1 MVLAH
6 SLTLRIIAFVAV
18 IFIIFAYF
26 TFKAEERQ
34 MMMESKRMAEILS
47 IAIYR
52 GLSDEMLEGEDK
64 MQKIQEMIE
73 GYASVDEIYNIRIFD
88 PEDNSI
94 LLDADEANIGKT
106 INQKHSSLLQ
116 DGDTTSALFV
126 RDNKQILSVIT
137 PITNGPKCYQ
147 CHEPQKRIL
156 GALDVDML
164 PMGAFASIAR
174 SRTRIIQFALLA
186 IVAVSLAIVLLV
198 IYFVNRPVKNLIDT
212 MSKVESGDLGTPVQ
226 ITDRGQLG
234 KLSKSFNSMT
244 GKVRADIQRLEALH
258 KTADDFRSTMDL
270 DEIETIAVRGI
281 SEGLG
286 FERIALLL
294 VDQEKQTLEGKVSVG
309 IAESIVKYT
318 KIPLSREYGILAE
331 TVLDAKPF
339 SVRGGIY
346 DISLAPEKG
355 VKCWEFCGCK
365 QFDCPAYDSHDLR
378 CWLQSGT
385 HCLDDIQRSIESKIS
400 VCCQCPVLREAYGKK
415 AALVLMM
422 LGSQA
427 FATVPLMAQDKVV
440 GVVMADNLHNGRSI
454 TDEDIKGLSIFA
466 AQAGMAIENAKLY
479 DRLENRIELANEELR
494 QKITALTEMKNFN
507 DSILQ
512 NMSNGLMTID
522 IEGKIVY
529 FNAAAEAILGYQ
541 AQEVQGRLV
550 KDLFKGFESLLS
562 KTLQTGKNLILHE
575 TEVSTK
581 AGINTPVEVSTS
593 LLRDDADEMVGIVL
607 IFADLTERKK
617 MEEQIRRADRLA
629 TLGQLAAGIAH
640 EIRNPLAGIS
650 GAAQILRDDI
660 LENYP
665 NREILDEIIERIN
678 TLNTAISNFLRFA
691 RPAPLQLS
699 PTDINEVVQSVL
711 FLISKQAQ
719 TQGVNIVVECENSLP
734 IVMADSEQLQQ
745 MVLNMALNA
754 LQAIGER
761 DGRVLFK
768 TYKVDASK
776 QVVIRISDTGVGIP
790 AEELDQIFDPYFT
803 TKVEGTGLG
812 LSIAQRIIEEHG
824 GSISVESEVDEG
836 TTFEV
841 SLKYG

>member
-1 MVLAH
+1 MVLDQ

-18 IFIIFAYF
+18 IFAVFAYF

-34 MMMESKRMAEILS
+34 MMMESKRMAELLS
-47 IAIYR
+47 IVINK
-52 GLSDEMLEGEDK
+52 GLSDEMLEGEGK
-64 MQKIQEMIE
+64 MQKVQKMVES
-73 GYASVDEIYNIRIFD
+73 YASLEEIYNIRILD
-88 PEDNSI
+88 SEDNSI
-94 LLDADEANIGKT
+94 LVNADDASNIGKT
-106 INQKHSSLLQ
+106 IDQEHSSLLQ
-116 DGDTTSALFV
+116 NNDTMSPLV

-137 PITNGPKCYQ
+137 PITNGPKCYE

-156 GALDVDML
+156 GALDIDML
-164 PMGAFASIAR
+164 PTGTLADIAR

-186 IVAVSLAIVLLV
+186 IIGVSLAIALF
-198 IYFVNRPVKNLIDT
+198 ITYFVNRPVKHLIGT
-212 MSKVESGDLGTPVQ
+212 MSKVESGDLTAEVQ
-226 ITDRGQLG
+226 ITGRDQIG
-234 KLSKSFNSMT
+234 KLARNFNSMT
-244 GKVRADIQRLEALH
+244 SKLRAEIQRLEALH
-258 KTADDFRSTMDL
+258 KTAEDFRSTVDL
-270 DEIETIAVRGI
+270 DEIECITLQGIVR
-281 SEGLG
+281 GLG
-286 FERIALLL
+286 FERVALLL
-294 VDQEKQTLEGKVSVG
+294 VNQEEQTLEGRMSIG
-309 IAESIVKYT
+309 ITEGIVECT
-318 KIPLSREYGILAE
+318 RIPLSRDYGILAE

-339 SVRGGIY
+339 NVRDGIY
-346 DISLAPEKG
+346 DISLIPEKE
-355 VKCWEFCGCK
+355 VKCWDLYECK
-365 QFDCPAYDSHDLR
+365 QVDCPAYGSHDLR

-385 HCLDDIQRSIESKIS
+385 HCHDDIQRSLESKIS
-400 VCCQCPVLREAYGKK
+400 VCYQCPVLREAYGKK

-422 LGSQA
+422 FGSQA
-427 FATVPLMAQDKVV
+427 LATVPLMAQDKVV
-440 GVVMADNLHNGRSI
+440 GVIMADNLHDGRSI

-522 IEGKIVY
+522 MEGSIVY
-529 FNAAAEAILGYQ
+529 FNAAAEAILGYRV
-541 AQEVQGRLV
+541 QEVQGQLV
-550 KDLFKGFESLLS
+550 KDIFKGFGTLLS
-562 KTLQTGKNLILHE
+562 KTLQTGRNLVFHE

-593 LLRDDADEMVGIVL
+593 LLRDDADEMVGIIL

-650 GAAQILRDDI
+650 GAIQILRDDI
-660 LENYP
+660 LGNYP

-711 FLISKQAQ
+711 FLISKQAE
-719 TQGVNIVVECENSLP
+719 TQGVNIVVECDNSLP

-761 DGRVLFK
+761 NGRVLFK
-768 TYKVDASK
+768 TYRVNALK
-776 QVVIRISDTGVGIP
+776 QVVIKISDTGIGIS
-790 AEELDQIFDPYFT
+790 AEELEQIFDPYFT
-803 TKVEGTGLG
+803 TKIEGTGLG

-824 GSISVESEVDEG
+824 GSISVESEVGKG
-836 TTFEV
+836 TTFKV